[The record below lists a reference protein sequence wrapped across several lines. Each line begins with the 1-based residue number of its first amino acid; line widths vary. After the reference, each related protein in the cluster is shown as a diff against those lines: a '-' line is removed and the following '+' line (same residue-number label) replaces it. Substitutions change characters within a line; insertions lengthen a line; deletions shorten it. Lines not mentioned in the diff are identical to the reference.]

1 MAADEAGDGAPRDF
15 GFLLLWCTWQA
26 SLNRALAQQRSSF
39 KPWNSSTGSQAWSL
53 GLSLIL
59 RLQMKLETER
69 QEAAVHATME
79 EDEQAHGKV
88 TRTISSVRLLV
99 DAARA
104 DEQVSGSRNKTTTI
118 QPCYTLNR

>member
-1 MAADEAGDGAPRDF
+1 
-15 GFLLLWCTWQA
+15 
-26 SLNRALAQQRSSF
+26 
-39 KPWNSSTGSQAWSL
+39 
-53 GLSLIL
+53 
-59 RLQMKLETER
+59 MKLETER

-104 DEQVSGSRNKTTTI
+104 DEQVSANLLADVKR
-118 QPCYTLNR
+118 LL